1 MVNNITGIHKVG
13 LLRVIEAVRHLSN
26 IHKIRRNL
34 VIVFLILVAI
44 VLYNIYHILTPFII
58 SAVLVYIL
66 APLVNIISN
75 KDFSGKKIP
84 RGLSVVIIYL
94 LFSSI
99 LVVSS
104 IFIFPM
110 IYEEGRKIASEV
122 PAQINSF
129 KTDTLPTLIQTIQRQ
144 FDSFGLEVNLQEQFD
159 KTIGSLLSSG
169 QGHFEEVPKFV
180 QKIVGGFFS
189 TITYFIIIV
198 IFTAFIL
205 IDLPKI
211 KDALL
216 KLTPNKYKNGLIEL
230 GNAVNRDL
238 SGSIR
243 GQLII
248 CIVNGVLTTI
258 GLLILNIKY
267 AVTLGVI
274 AAVFSMIPIFGTVF
288 SLVPQIIVSFTQG
301 WLAAVE
307 VVLVVLIIHFIE
319 ANFLNPKIMGNSV
332 ELHPAII
339 MASIFI
345 GEHLFGV
352 PGMLLAVP
360 VVAIVRSVLIFIYTR
375 YFIDEEETTIIA
387 KTND

>member
-1 MVNNITGIHKVG
+1 M
-13 LLRVIEAVRHLSN
+13 SN
-26 IHKIRRNL
+26 IHTVRRNL
-34 VIVFLILVAI
+34 VIGFLVLVAI
-44 VLYNIYHILTPFII
+44 ALYNIYHVLTPFVI
-58 SAVLVYIL
+58 SAILVYIL

-75 KDFSGKKIP
+75 KEIAGNKIP
-84 RGLSVVIIYL
+84 RGLSVIIIYL
-94 LFSSI
+94 LFSAI
-99 LVVSS
+99 LVISS

-110 IYEEGRKIASEV
+110 MYEEGRKIASEV
-122 PAQINSF
+122 PAQINLF
-129 KTDTLPTLIQTIQRQ
+129 KEETLPSLIGAIQRQ
-144 FDSFGLEVNLQEQFD
+144 FDSFGFEVNLQEQFD
-159 KTIGSLLSSG
+159 KTIGSILSSG
-169 QGHFEEVPKFV
+169 QGHFEEFPKYA

-205 IDLPKI
+205 IDLPKL
-211 KDALL
+211 KEGLL
-216 KLTPNKYKNGLIEL
+216 KLTPHKYRAGLIEL
-230 GNAVNRDL
+230 GNSVNRDL

-274 AAVFSMIPIFGTVF
+274 AAIFSMIPIFGTIF
-288 SLVPQIIVSFTQG
+288 SLIPQILVSFTQG
-301 WLAAVE
+301 WFAAVE
-307 VVLVVLIIHFIE
+307 VILVVLIIHFIE

-352 PGMLLAVP
+352 PGMLFAVP

-375 YFIDEEETTIIA
+375 YFIDDENIII
-387 KTND
+387 KKN